1 MSRGMALDRYM
12 NFHRK
17 KRDFRRGS
25 GFGQLNPLG
34 FSIYISKM
42 EKVTI
47 SKTVV
52 KIKHL
57 AQGLEE

>member
-1 MSRGMALDRYM
+1 MDRYM

-42 EKVTI
+42 EKVTT

>member
-1 MSRGMALDRYM
+1 MSRRMALDRYM

-17 KRDFRRGS
+17 KLDFRRGS

-42 EKVTI
+42 EKATT
-47 SKTVV
+47 SKTV
-52 KIKHL
+52 IRL
-57 AQGLEE
+57 NI